1 MSFLPKTESLSVK
14 ESSEQQLDSAKQWV
28 DRIELPDDSKAWQN
42 SIELPEDMSS
52 RAATPTETCE
62 SDRSRFEEGR
72 QIERLAQYLNNMPEI
87 KRENWLNLSF
97 EDRVNVVQRIEN
109 QAAKIGCRPALTVES
124 APMNKNERGG
134 MNWGSQKIVINESLL
149 RSNKPEDF
157 QQTIKT
163 LLHEGR
169 HAYQYSNI
177 SLERTEP
184 NDEKYQA
191 WVMNLVEGYHVAKLF
206 GHKNYYLQ
214 PLEVDARVF
223 SEAVV
228 SKLKI

>member
-14 ESSEQQLDSAKQWV
+14 ESSEQQLDSAKQWI
-28 DRIELPDDSKAWQN
+28 DRIDLPDDSAAWQN
-42 SIELPEDMSS
+42 SINLPEDMSD
-52 RAATPTETCE
+52 RAATPTETRE

-72 QIERLAQYLNNMPEI
+72 QVVRLAQCLNNMPEI

-97 EDRVNVVQRIEN
+97 EDRAKVVQRIEN
-109 QAAKIGCRPALTVES
+109 QAAKIGCRPALTVETAS
-124 APMNKNERGG
+124 MSESHRGY
-134 MNWGSQKIVINESLL
+134 MDWSSQKIVLNESLL

-157 QQTIKT
+157 RQTMKT
-163 LLHEGR
+163 LLHESR
-169 HAYQYSNI
+169 HAYQYSNV

-184 NDEKYQA
+184 NVEKYKA
-191 WVMNLVEGYHVAKLF
+191 WALNYATGYLAANIF
-206 GHKNYYLQ
+206 GFRRYYLQ

>member
-1 MSFLPKTESLSVK
+1 MSFLPKTESLSVR
-14 ESSEQQLDSAKQWV
+14 ESSEQQLDSEKQWV
-28 DRIELPDDSKAWQN
+28 DRIDLPDDSAAWQN
-42 SIELPEDMSS
+42 SIELPEDMSDLV
-52 RAATPTETCE
+52 ATPAETRE

-72 QIERLAQYLNNMPEI
+72 QIEKLAQYLNNMPEI

-97 EDRVNVVQRIEN
+97 EDRVKVVQRIEK
-109 QAAKIGCRPALTVES
+109 QAAKIGCRPALTVETAS
-124 APMNKNERGG
+124 MSESNRGY
-134 MNWGSQKIVINESLL
+134 MDWSSQKIVLNESLL

-157 QQTIKT
+157 RQAMKT
-163 LLHEGR
+163 LLHESR

-206 GHKNYYLQ
+206 GLKNYYLQ

>member
-1 MSFLPKTESLSVK
+1 MSFPPKMGALSVK
-14 ESSEQQLDSAKQWV
+14 ESSEQQLDLAKQWV
-28 DRIELPDDSKAWQN
+28 DRIELPDDSAAWQN
-42 SIELPEDMSS
+42 SINLPVDMSD
-52 RAATPTETCE
+52 RAAAPAETRE

-72 QIERLAQYLNNMPEI
+72 QIDNMAQYLNNMPEI

-97 EDRVNVVQRIEN
+97 EDRVKVVQRIEN
-109 QAAKIGCRPALTVES
+109 QAAKIGCRPALTVETAS
-124 APMNKNERGG
+124 MSKSNRGY
-134 MNWGSQKIVINESLL
+134 MDWSSQKIVLNESLL

-157 QQTIKT
+157 RQAMKT
-163 LLHEGR
+163 LLHESR
-169 HAYQYSNI
+169 HAYQYSNV

-184 NDEKYQA
+184 NVEKYNA
-191 WVMNLVEGYHVAKLF
+191 WKVNYATGYLAANIF
-206 GHKNYYLQ
+206 GFRRYYLQ

>member
-1 MSFLPKTESLSVK
+1 MSFLPKAESLSVK
-14 ESSEQQLDSAKQWV
+14 ESSEQQLDSVKQWV
-28 DRIELPDDSKAWQN
+28 DRIELPDDSAAWQN
-42 SIELPEDMSS
+42 SIELPEDKSD
-52 RAATPTETCE
+52 RAATSAETHE

-72 QIERLAQYLNNMPEI
+72 QIERLAQCLNNMPEI
-87 KRENWLNLSF
+87 KRENWHNLSF
-97 EDRVNVVQRIEN
+97 EDRVKVVQRIEN
-109 QAAKIGCRPALTVES
+109 QAAQIGCRPALTVES

-157 QQTIKT
+157 RQAMKT
-163 LLHEGR
+163 LLHESR
-169 HAYQYSNI
+169 HAYQYSNV

-184 NDEKYQA
+184 SEEKYKA
-191 WVMNLVEGYHVAKLF
+191 WALNYATGYLAANIF
-206 GHKNYYLQ
+206 GFRRYYLQ